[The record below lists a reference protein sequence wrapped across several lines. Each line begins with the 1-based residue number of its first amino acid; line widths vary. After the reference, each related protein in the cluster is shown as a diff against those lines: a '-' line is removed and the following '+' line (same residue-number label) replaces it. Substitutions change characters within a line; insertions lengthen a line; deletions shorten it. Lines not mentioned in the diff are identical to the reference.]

1 MWLIR
6 AALRRPVTVLVA
18 VMAIALTAVFAVSR
32 MRADIFPDLDL
43 PVIYVA
49 QPYGG
54 MSPAQMEG
62 YITYYYEYHFLY
74 VNGIESVE
82 SKSIQNT
89 SLLKLTFHAGTDMAE
104 ALAQTIG
111 YVNRARAFMP
121 PGTVG
126 PFIMRFDAGTVPVG
140 YLVFSSESRSLGEI
154 QDLALNRVRPQFATL
169 PGLTSPPP
177 FGGSQRTIVIRVDP
191 DRLRSYQMSP
201 DEVIRAV
208 TTGNVIM
215 PSGSVNIG
223 DETRISPINSVVTN
237 IDDLLE
243 LPIRAGSGPPV
254 SIRDVGSVSDS
265 TDIPTA
271 YALVNGRRAVYIP
284 VTKRPDAST
293 LSVVSE
299 VKANLGRFQAL
310 VPDDIKV
317 SYELDQ
323 SRNVSASLQAVLREA
338 AIGALLTG
346 LMVLIFLGD
355 WRGAAIVVVTIP
367 IALLAAVIALWGTGQ
382 TINIMTLGGLAL
394 AVGILVDEATVAIEN
409 IHTHLARGVAVARG
423 VLDASGEVVMPRLLA
438 MFSVVAVFV
447 PSFFMTGVSRS
458 LFVPL
463 SLAVGFS
470 MIASFVLSSSLVPV
484 LSVWLLGGRHRV
496 ATARAHAEDWIDR
509 LRNRLGSLLQRLAS
523 ARWLLVTAYA
533 GVTIVTIVIGGLR
546 LGREIFPAGGVSQF
560 QLRFRAPAGTK
571 FESTE
576 RLATDV
582 LDEINQAAGP
592 NNVDITLGYVGVQP
606 SSYPI
611 NTIFLWTGGS
621 HEGVLQVSLRPEARI
636 PLTDFEESL
645 RQRFAKRFPTAQFS
659 FEPGDIVNRIM
670 NFGTST
676 PVEVAIMG
684 PDFAASRTFAA
695 KVRDELARVP
705 ALRDLQYGQ
714 ALDYP
719 GIQVDVDRRMAGQL
733 GMTVDQ
739 VGRSFA
745 AATSSSRFVTPNY
758 WADPRT
764 GIAFQVQ
771 IEVPQPQ
778 MTNLDDL
785 RVVPVGADRGSHAL
799 LGDVATIGNA
809 TIVGEYDRINGQR
822 MVTLTANVA
831 GQELGRTATQVDA
844 AIARA
849 GAPPRGAAV
858 MVRGQIGTMRET
870 FRNITAG
877 VVVAVVVIF
886 LLLAANFQ
894 SLRLALVVVSTVP
907 AVLMGVVVTLA
918 ATRTTLNVQSFM
930 GAIMAIGVAVA
941 NAILLVTFAEQS
953 RARGVSPLQTAIEA
967 ARSRMRP
974 VLMTSAAMIAGMIP
988 MALAL
993 GEGAEATAP
1002 LGRAV
1007 IGGLAAATVATLIV
1021 LPSVYSLVQQSARL
1035 GSTSMDPDDPESAYR
1050 AQGAV

>member
-6 AALRRPVTVLVA
+6 GALRRPISILVA
-18 VMAIALTAVFAVSR
+18 VIAVALTAAFAVSR

-62 YITYYYEYHFLY
+62 FITYYYEYHFLY

-140 YLVFSSESRSLGEI
+140 YLVFSSDSRSLGEI

-191 DRLRSYQMSP
+191 DRLRSYGMSP

-208 TTGNVIM
+208 STGNVIM
-215 PSGSVNIG
+215 PSGSINIG
-223 DETRISPINSVVTN
+223 DETRISPMNSIVSN

-243 LPIRAGSGPPV
+243 LPIRTGAGPPV
-254 SIRDVGSVSDS
+254 SIRDIGTVSDS

-293 LSVVSE
+293 LDVVNE

-338 AIGALLTG
+338 ALGAVLTG
-346 LMVLIFLGD
+346 LMVLVFLRD
-355 WRGAAIVVVTIP
+355 WRSAGIVVVTIP
-367 IALLAAVIALWGTGQ
+367 FALLAAVIALWGAGQ
-382 TINIMTLGGLAL
+382 TINVMTLGGLAL
-394 AVGILVDEATVAIEN
+394 AVGILVDEATVVIEN
-409 IHTHLARGVAVARG
+409 IHTHLARGVPVAEG
-423 VLDASGEVVMPRLLA
+423 VLEASGEVIVPGLLA
-438 MFSVVAVFV
+438 MLSVVAVFV

-484 LSVWLLGGRHRV
+484 LSVWLLGSRRGPVGAQSHG
-496 ATARAHAEDWIDR
+496 EDWVDR
-509 LRNRLGSLLQRLAS
+509 LRNRLGRFLQRLAP
-523 ARWLLVTAYA
+523 ARWILVTAYA
-533 GVTIVTIVIGGLR
+533 AVTIGIVVAVGLT

-582 LDEINQAAGP
+582 LNEINQAAGP
-592 NNVDITLGYVGVQP
+592 NNVEITLGYVGVQP

-611 NTIFLWTGGS
+611 NTIFLWTGGP
-621 HEGVLQVSLRPEARI
+621 HEGVLQVALKPDAGIR
-636 PLTDFEESL
+636 LTDFQETL
-645 RQRFAKRFPTAQFS
+645 RRRFSERFPTAQFS

-695 KVRDELARVP
+695 KVREELARIP

-719 GIQVDVDRRMAGQL
+719 AIQVNVNRQMAGQL
-733 GMTVDQ
+733 GVTVDQ

-771 IEVPQPQ
+771 IQVPQPQ
-778 MTNLDDL
+778 MTTLDDL
-785 RVVPVGADRGSHAL
+785 RVVPVSGDRGSHAL
-799 LGDVATIGNA
+799 LGDVANIGNA

-831 GQELGRTATQVDA
+831 GQDLGRTVGQVDQ

-849 GAPPRGAAV
+849 GTPPRGATVA
-858 MVRGQIGTMRET
+858 VRGQIGAMRET
-870 FRNITAG
+870 FTNITAG
-877 VVVAVVVIF
+877 LVVAVVVIF

-894 SLRLALVVVSTVP
+894 SLRLAFVVVSTVP
-907 AVLMGVVVTLA
+907 AVLMGVVLMLA
-918 ATRTTLNVQSFM
+918 VTRTTLNVQSFM

-953 RARGVSPLQTAIEA
+953 RVAGTSPLQTAIDA

-1021 LPSVYSLVQQSARL
+1021 LPSVYSLVQQSARV
-1035 GSTSMDPDDPESAYR
+1035 GSPSMDPDDPASAYR
-1050 AQGAV
+1050 RRGTV